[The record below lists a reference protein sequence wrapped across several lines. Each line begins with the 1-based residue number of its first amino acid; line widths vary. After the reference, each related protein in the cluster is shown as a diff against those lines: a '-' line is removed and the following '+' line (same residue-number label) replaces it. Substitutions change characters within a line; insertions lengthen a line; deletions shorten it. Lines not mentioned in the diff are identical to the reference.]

1 MSRVVLALSGGVD
14 SSMAGYLL
22 KQAGH
27 EVIGVFILH
36 VPASKKG
43 LGPFER
49 IGSTGDLRVED
60 EKSIQKDSNPFL
72 FVEAAEAQK
81 VAYGLGIQFE
91 VLDLQHEFQP
101 VIDYFVDEYA
111 AGRTPNPCIFCN
123 ALIKFGKLYE
133 YAESIGAEHL
143 ATGHYAHILN
153 PGTSQARLCR
163 GCDPDKDQSYFL
175 YNIERGILPKLIFPV
190 GKYTKAEI
198 RSMATDLDLHAAEK
212 PDSQDICFVAKEEHA
227 AYVRRILTERA
238 AQEVIG
244 DIITERSGEIV
255 NPKRTNLFSYM
266 NDPDPLSRSGPIVT
280 VDGREVGRHQGIENF
295 TVGQRKG
302 IGVALGEPHY
312 VIRIEAEGRRVIVG
326 TRDQLARRE
335 LTVKSANWLVD
346 PPGERFRAE
355 VKIRYSTPAVAAE
368 IEILDSDRFRV
379 VFDKPCFG
387 VAPGQGAVCY
397 DGDVVLGGGWI
408 E

>member
-14 SSMAGYLL
+14 SSVAGHLL

-36 VPASKKG
+36 AQG
-43 LGPFER
+43 LRSDTSSPEQGC
-49 IGSTGDLRVED
+49 GSSV
-60 EKSIQKDSNPFL
+60 
-72 FVEAAEAQK
+72 VAAEAQK
-81 VAYGLGIQFE
+81 AADGLGIPFE
-91 VLDLQHEFQP
+91 VLDLQSEFQP

-133 YAESIGAEHL
+133 YAKSIGVDHL
-143 ATGHYAHILN
+143 ATGHYAKILN
-153 PGTSQARLCR
+153 HGTPQARLCR
-163 GCDPDKDQSYFL
+163 GRDRDKDQSYFL
-175 YNIERGILPKLIFPV
+175 YNIDRRILPKLIFPV
-190 GKYTKAEI
+190 GEYTKSEI
-198 RSMATDLDLHAAEK
+198 RQLAAELDLHAAEK
-212 PDSQDICFVAKEEHA
+212 PDSQDICFVDKEEHA
-227 AYVRRILTERA
+227 RFVRDILKDRDPSD
-238 AQEVIG
+238 EV
-244 DIITERSGEIV
+244 D
-255 NPKRTNLFSYM
+255 LA
-266 NDPDPLSRSGPIVT
+266 GPIVT
-280 VDGREVGRHQGIENF
+280 ADGREVGRHRGIEYF

-312 VIRIEAEGRRVIVG
+312 VIRIEAEGRRVVVG

-335 LTVKSANWLVD
+335 LTARGANWLVD
-346 PPGERFRAE
+346 PSELGKGVRHHLPERPKGCCAQMVPDTFSRRFRAE
-355 VKIRYSTPAVAAE
+355 VKIRYSTPAIAAE
-368 IEILDSDRFRV
+368 IEILDSGRFRV
-379 VFDKPCFG
+379 AFDDPCFG